1 MPAREVQFRPDVTK
15 QLASLVG
22 DHPRGASSQKAASEV
37 GRAFLDLI
45 GVTILGS
52 AEPAGQLAI
61 NYVLTQAAPG
71 PSAVIGSSVRLSP
84 ALAALANGTSG
95 HALDYDDI
103 GLGAGHISVAIV
115 PAALAIA
122 DQLGSTG
129 AEFIDAMVM
138 GYEIA
143 HRLTL
148 LHDDNIS
155 GPYEYG
161 YHKPSVYA
169 VFGATA
175 AACRLLRMST
185 RQVQEA
191 FGIAA
196 SQAGGVRNNFGTMTK
211 PLHAGLSNRTG
222 VEAALLVQSGFTAS
236 PEALEGLYGWYDTIC
251 RRQGDL
257 TRLVAPLGEH
267 FAVEEGMIF
276 KGFPCC
282 GANHYAID
290 AVLFLMSENKVAP
303 EEVDLVDVT
312 INAKH
317 LDEVLVYPWPSS
329 GLQGKFSL
337 AYNVAAAVADGE
349 VTVSTF
355 SDDQIPRLAKLK
367 DRIAVHSN
375 TDMPRNGAYIRIRTK
390 NGNEITRDHKVLRG
404 TIEDPFT
411 WNELATK
418 FQSNVAGHISGKKS
432 SELIECI
439 SRLEEIDDMNGITDL
454 LVSK

>member
-1 MPAREVQFRPDVTK
+1 MSAGEQARPDVTR
-15 QLASLVG
+15 QLAALVG
-22 DHPRGASSQKAASEV
+22 DHPRGSTSPKASNEV
-37 GRAFLDLI
+37 GRALLDLI

-61 NYVLTQAAPG
+61 NYVLSQAASG
-71 PSAVIGSSVRLSP
+71 PSAVIGTSHRLSP
-84 ALAALANGTSG
+84 TLAALANGTSG

-103 GLGAGHISVAIV
+103 GLGAGHVSVAIV

-129 AEFIDAMVM
+129 AEFIDAMVV

-148 LHDDNIS
+148 LHEDNIS

-175 AACRLLRMST
+175 AVCRLLKMST

-196 SQAGGVRNNFGTMTK
+196 SQSGGVRINFGTMTK

-222 VEAALLVQSGFTAS
+222 VEAGLLVESGFTAS
-236 PEALEGLYGWYDTIC
+236 PEALEGLYGWFDTIC
-251 RRQGDL
+251 RREGDL
-257 TRLVAPLGEH
+257 TRLVAPLGDH
-267 FAVEEGMIF
+267 FAVEEGMTF

-290 AVLFLMSENKVAP
+290 GVLLLMSEYKVDP
-303 EEVDLVDVT
+303 EEVELVDVT

-329 GLQGKFSL
+329 GLEGKFSL
-337 AYNVAAAVADGE
+337 TYNVAAAIADGQ

-355 SDDQIPRLAKLK
+355 SDDQIPRLLTVK
-367 DRIAVHSN
+367 DRIAVHSKAN
-375 TDMPRNGAYIRIRTK
+375 MPRNGAYIRIRTK
-390 NGNEITRDHKVLRG
+390 DGTEYTRDHKILRG

-411 WNELATK
+411 WDELAAK
-418 FQSNVAGHISGKKS
+418 LRSNVAGHIAESRS
-432 SELIECI
+432 IELIERI
-439 SRLEEIDDMNGITDL
+439 AHLEEADDMNAITDL